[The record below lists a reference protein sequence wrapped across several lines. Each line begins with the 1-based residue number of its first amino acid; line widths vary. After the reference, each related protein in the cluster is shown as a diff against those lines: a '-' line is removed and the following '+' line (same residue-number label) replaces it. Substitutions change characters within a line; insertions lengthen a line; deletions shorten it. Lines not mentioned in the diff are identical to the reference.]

1 MGTGNQIALMIIF
14 LVAISFL
21 LVATELIYRRLGLK
35 GEITRKFAHFT
46 ATLSTITF
54 PYLFDDHWYVLA
66 LSSFFFVV
74 LFVSRHGTNLKSI
87 HDISRKSIGSY
98 LLPVSIYVTFL
109 ISLLIGNKFMFIL
122 PMLILAVSDPLAG
135 ILGINL
141 KNYNHKIKLFGY
153 TTNKT
158 WLGSGSFLFSS
169 LMISIIALYF
179 NRMVFDIKTFWLAL
193 SIAVL
198 STLAEML
205 SGWGADNLT
214 IPMSVLLLLVL
225 FL

>member
-1 MGTGNQIALMIIF
+1 MGTGNQLALTFIF
-14 LVAISFL
+14 LIAISFL
-21 LVATELIYRRLGLK
+21 LVTTELIYRRLGLT

-66 LSSFFFVV
+66 LSVFFFVV
-74 LFVSRHGTNLKSI
+74 LFLSRHGTNLKSI

-98 LLPVSIYVTFL
+98 LLPVSIYITFL
-109 ISLLIGNKFMFIL
+109 ISILIGNKFIFIL
-122 PMLILAVSDPLAG
+122 PMLILAISDPLAG

-141 KNYNHKIKLFGY
+141 KNYNHKIKLFGFK
-153 TTNKT
+153 TNKT
-158 WLGSGSFLFSS
+158 WLGSGSFLVSS
-169 LMISIIALYF
+169 FIISIIALYF
-179 NRMVFDIKTFWLAL
+179 NRMVFDAKTFWLAL

-198 STLAEML
+198 GTLAEML
-205 SGWGADNLT
+205 SGWGTDNLT

>member
-1 MGTGNQIALMIIF
+1 MGTGNQLALTFIF

-21 LVATELIYRRLGLK
+21 LVTTELIYRRLGLT

-66 LSSFFFVV
+66 LSVFFFVV
-74 LFVSRHGTNLKSI
+74 LFLSRHGTNLKSI

-98 LLPVSIYVTFL
+98 LLPVSIYITFL
-109 ISLLIGNKFMFIL
+109 ISILIGNKFIFIL
-122 PMLILAVSDPLAG
+122 PMLILAISDPLAG

-141 KNYNHKIKLFGY
+141 KNYNHKIKLFGFK
-153 TTNKT
+153 TNKT
-158 WLGSGSFLFSS
+158 WLGSGSFLVSS
-169 LMISIIALYF
+169 FIISIIALYF
-179 NRMVFDIKTFWLAL
+179 NRMVFDAKTFWLAL

-198 STLAEML
+198 GTLAEML
-205 SGWGADNLT
+205 SGWGTDNLT

>member
-193 SIAVL
+193 SI
-198 STLAEML
+198 
-205 SGWGADNLT
+205 
-214 IPMSVLLLLVL
+214 
-225 FL
+225 

>member
-1 MGTGNQIALMIIF
+1 MGTGNQIALTFIF
-14 LVAISFL
+14 LIAISFL
-21 LVATELIYRRLGLK
+21 LVTTELIYRRLGLK

-66 LSSFFFVV
+66 LASFFFIV

-98 LLPVSIYVTFL
+98 LLPVSIYITFL
-109 ISLLIGNKFMFIL
+109 ISILIGNKFVFIL
-122 PMLILAVSDPLAG
+122 PMLILAISDPLAG

-141 KNYNHKIKLFGY
+141 KNYNHKIKLFGFK
-153 TTNKT
+153 TNKT
-158 WLGSGSFLFSS
+158 WLGSGSFLISS
-169 LMISIIALYF
+169 FIISIIALYF
-179 NRMVFDIKTFWLAL
+179 NRMVFDTKTFWLAL

-198 STLAEML
+198 STLAELL
-205 SGWGADNLT
+205 SRWGTDNLT
-214 IPMSVLLLLVL
+214 IPMSVLLLLML